1 MEDLV
6 RYLDEIVE
14 PTINELQENPT
25 SVRHAF
31 LACVAV
37 FHTIDY
43 LAFPDKKAPRALRQK
58 FGRKSPK
65 FAMVDNVAHAFKHV
79 VAGNPK
85 EPRLIV
91 KEVIS
96 RPPGKWGEAVWDLS
110 RWDDP
115 DGGVTFDTD
124 RDVDLL
130 DVVRRAT
137 AFLRKQTEVIQT

>member
-58 FGRKSPK
+58 FGRKSPE

-96 RPPGKWGEAVWDLS
+96 RSGM
-110 RWDDP
+110 
-115 DGGVTFDTD
+115 
-124 RDVDLL
+124 
-130 DVVRRAT
+130 VVPVSMMSAKLGSRRASDI
-137 AFLRKQTEVIQT
+137 RRHRSS